1 MSRVIRVVVVDDE
14 RLFRDGIAG
23 LVDAA
28 DDLDVVGTADNG
40 REGVEAVL
48 AHHPDVVLMDMQMPV
63 MNGIE
68 ATREIRRT
76 SPETQVVI
84 LTNFQYDEYVVPAL
98 RAGAAGY
105 LLKDST
111 VTEVHQGIRAA
122 AAGEAMLSP
131 AVTRHLLDSLGPA
144 MSTRQAA
151 ARAKVGE
158 LSERERAV
166 VGLVATGSSNAEI
179 ARTLFM
185 AEPTVKTH
193 LTHAMVKLGVTN
205 RTQAAILGHDAG
217 LPDDAA
223 TT

>member
-1 MSRVIRVVVVDDE
+1 MTRVVVVDDE
-14 RLFRDGIAG
+14 SLFREGMAA

-28 DDLDVVGTADNG
+28 DDLDVVGTAANG
-40 REGVEAVL
+40 RLGVEAVI
-48 AHHPDVVLMDMQMPV
+48 ARRPDVVLMDMQMPV

-68 ATREIRRT
+68 ATQEIRRVA
-76 SPETQVVI
+76 PEVAVVI

-111 VTEVHQGIRAA
+111 VSEVQRGIRAA
-122 AAGEAMLSP
+122 AEGDAMLSP
-131 AVTRHLLDSLGPA
+131 AVTRRLLDSLGPA
-144 MSTRQAA
+144 MTTRQAE
-151 ARAKVGE
+151 ARARVGE

-166 VGLVATGSSNAEI
+166 VGLLATGLSNAEI
-179 ARTLFM
+179 ARALYM

-217 LPDDAA
+217 LPDEGAG
-223 TT
+223 

>member
-1 MSRVIRVVVVDDE
+1 MTRAIRVVVVDDE
-14 RLFRDGIAG
+14 RLFREGIVG

-28 DDLDVVGTADNG
+28 EDLDVVGTAENG

-48 AHHPDVVLMDMQMPV
+48 SHHPDVVLMDMQMPV
-63 MNGIE
+63 MNGID

-76 SPETQVVI
+76 SPEVQVVI

-131 AVTRHLLDSLGPA
+131 SVTRHLLDSLGPA

-151 ARAKVGE
+151 ARVKVRG

-166 VGLVATGSSNAEI
+166 VGLLATGLSNAEI
-179 ARTLFM
+179 ARALYM

-217 LPDDAA
+217 LPDDDSA
-223 TT
+223 

>member
-14 RLFRDGIAG
+14 RLFREGIVG

-28 DDLDVVGTADNG
+28 DDLEVVGTGENG
-40 REGVEAVL
+40 REAVEAVI

-68 ATREIRRT
+68 ATREIRRVA
-76 SPETQVVI
+76 PGVAVVI

-111 VTEVHQGIRAA
+111 VAEVQHGIRAVSE
-122 AAGEAMLSP
+122 GEAMLSP
-131 AVTRHLLDSLGPA
+131 AVTRRLLDSLGPA
-144 MSTRQAA
+144 MSTR
-151 ARAKVGE
+151 RAEAVSRVNE

-166 VGLVATGSSNAEI
+166 VGLVATGLSNAEI
-179 ARTLFM
+179 ARELFM

-193 LTHAMVKLGVTN
+193 LTHAMVKLGVAN

-217 LPDDAA
+217 LPDDAPS
-223 TT
+223 T